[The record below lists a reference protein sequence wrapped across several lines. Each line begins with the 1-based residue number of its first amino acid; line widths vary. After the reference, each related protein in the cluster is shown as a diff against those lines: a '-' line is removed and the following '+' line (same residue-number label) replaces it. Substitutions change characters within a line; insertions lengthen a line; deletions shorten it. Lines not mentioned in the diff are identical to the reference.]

1 MSQAGDSPTDGWMK
15 LCGSAGHAVS
25 HGCSDSAL
33 NDSASHVQYGS
44 PTMDEAERLP
54 VKLL

>member
-1 MSQAGDSPTDGWMK
+1 MK
-15 LCGSAGHAVS
+15 LWGSAGHAVS
-25 HGCSDSAL
+25 HCWSDSAL

-44 PTMDEAERLP
+44 PTMEEADRLP